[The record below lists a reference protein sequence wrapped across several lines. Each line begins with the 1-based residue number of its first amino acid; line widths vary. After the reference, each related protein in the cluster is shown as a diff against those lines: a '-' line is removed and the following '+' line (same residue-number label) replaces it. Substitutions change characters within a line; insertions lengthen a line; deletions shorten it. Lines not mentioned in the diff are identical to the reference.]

1 MAITIENFIK
11 TMPGATR
18 VNAEKYLDG
27 LNAAII
33 RYDLSTPLRLAHFLA
48 QVGHESG
55 SLRYHEEIASGK
67 AYEGRIDLGNTVKGD
82 GVKFKGRGLIQITG
96 RANYKAY
103 GDSVGIDF
111 IANPTLLGQTPHAVD
126 SAGWFWNLKK
136 LNMLADKDDVLHITK
151 KINGG
156 TNGIAD
162 RKARLVNAKKIL
174 KVGVV

>member
-1 MAITIENFIK
+1 MVLTIEDFIK
-11 TMPGATR
+11 TMPGSTR
-18 VNAEKYLDG
+18 VNAVKYLDG

-55 SLRYHEEIASGK
+55 SLHYHEEIASGEK
-67 AYEGRIDLGNTVKGD
+67 YEMRLSLGNTEKGD

-111 IANPTLLGQTPHAVD
+111 IANPSLLGQTPHAVD

-136 LNMLADKDDVLHITK
+136 LNALADKDDLLHITK
-151 KINGG
+151 RINGG

-162 RKARLVNAKKIL
+162 RKARLANAKKVL
-174 KVGVV
+174 KAGAV